1 MYNLFQQGCFSFSLQ
16 VAVFRCTFSCIYS
29 ASTREGKGKEKRQM
43 VVNDKFI
50 RHQSQQRLRYR
61 AASAIST
68 SGCSCSS
75 NRDSCRE
82 LPANPMIKSWSF
94 PECLSFSLSLSLSL
108 SPSLALSSLSLL
120 LSLLPSAFFMPP
132 ILCPRF
138 LLSILSC
145 HPHPL
150 LEPPAILEHAQPTSA
165 SNR

>member
-1 MYNLFQQGCFSFSLQ
+1 MFNLFQQGRFSFSLQ

-29 ASTREGKGKEKRQM
+29 ASKREGKGKKREM

-50 RHQSQQRLRYR
+50 HHQSQQRLRYR

-94 PECLSFSLSLSLSL
+94 PESLSLSL
-108 SPSLALSSLSLL
+108 SPPPSLPLSSVVSPPFSLL
-120 LSLLPSAFFMPP
+120 HAS
-132 ILCPRF
+132 
-138 LLSILSC
+138 
-145 HPHPL
+145 HPL
-150 LEPPAILEHAQPTSA
+150 PPLPPLSFPAILILS
-165 SNR
+165 